1 MVRFSASNKGTAGR
15 NPSMDEGVIYRRIK
29 RMFGTEEANKMFPHL
44 AKKKKWSIIATLEI
58 TIKNDKSFH
67 YEHISAT
74 VALEI
79 LAKQH
84 HLMSWHFKSTKQDLH
99 WNYIF

>member
-44 AKKKKWSIIATLEI
+44 AKKKK
-58 TIKNDKSFH
+58 
-67 YEHISAT
+67 
-74 VALEI
+74 
-79 LAKQH
+79 
-84 HLMSWHFKSTKQDLH
+84 
-99 WNYIF
+99 

>member
-1 MVRFSASNKGTAGR
+1 M
-15 NPSMDEGVIYRRIK
+15 
-29 RMFGTEEANKMFPHL
+29 
-44 AKKKKWSIIATLEI
+44 ATLEI
-58 TIKNDKSFH
+58 TTADDKSFQWD
-67 YEHISAT
+67 HISAT

-84 HLMSWHFKSTKQDLH
+84 HLMSWHFKSTKQDLN